1 MKRVDVRG
9 KRRLLDDF
17 FKVDEVTASVER
29 FDGTMSEPR
38 RLLVFE
44 RGDSVAALV
53 WLEDAEKLLFTE
65 QFRLPTLEKGPGWL
79 LEIAAGMVDRGEAP
93 DAAIRREIEEELG
106 YRVEGVQAIAHFY
119 VSPGGSS
126 ERIWLYSVDA
136 REPTRV
142 SSGGGIGDEDV
153 RVVRMTADEAREAL
167 AAGRFVDAK
176 TIVALQ
182 WWLAQRATAR

>member
-29 FDGTMSEPR
+29 YDGTMSEPR

-53 WLEDAEKLLFTE
+53 WLEDAERLLFTE
-65 QFRLPTLEKGPGWL
+65 QFRLPTLDKGPGWL
-79 LEIAAGMVDRGEAP
+79 LEIAAGMIDRGETP

-106 YRVEGVQAIAHFY
+106 YRVEGVQPIAHFY

-142 SSGGGIGDEDV
+142 SGGGGIGDEDV
-153 RVVRMTADEAREAL
+153 RVVRMTVDDAREAL
-167 AAGRFVDAK
+167 TAGRFVDAK

-182 WWLAQRATAR
+182 WWLPRRDPR